1 MLIRLNQ
8 PARMPAKD
16 ERNYQM
22 NNNFTIDDIKKI
34 RELTGVGLTDAKKA
48 LQENSS
54 FEKALQAMRKKGLAK
69 VAQRSEKVARSGIIH
84 SYIHDGRIG
93 VLIEVNCETDF
104 VAKNEDFLNFVRD
117 LALQIAATNP
127 FCLKEGNPES
137 KEARN
142 QQAEQSLLGQSFIKN
157 PELTVND
164 LLQSQI
170 AKLGENIVIAR
181 FVRFELGDL
190 ATRLISGA
198 TEE

>member
-1 MLIRLNQ
+1 
-8 PARMPAKD
+8 
-16 ERNYQM
+16 M
-22 NNNFTIDDIKKI
+22 NNDFTIDDIKKI
-34 RELTGVGLTDAKKA
+34 RELTGVGLTDVKKA

-54 FEKALQAMRKKGLAK
+54 FEEALQAMRKKGLAK

-117 LALQIAATNP
+117 LTLQIAATNP
-127 FCLKEGNPES
+127 LCLKEGNSES
-137 KEARN
+137 KETRN

-157 PELTVND
+157 PESTVND

-190 ATRLISGA
+190 ATRLISGV